1 MKSRVFFGVSTVFL
15 LISCAAVAQN
25 VAAPSPAL
33 DNDFVHQQFGDSCSL
48 APQFPPI
55 TGDLNGDGVE
65 DIVIVARCK
74 NALIEQA
81 EKNYKVI
88 DPLDSFYGYGNPSI
102 TTGFAPDDPKLRGIA
117 LLVIHG
123 SGAEGWRSPAPQAKF
138 VIINITVKTVTIKK
152 MKVTKKKT
160 TTAIFVEEA
169 GADEMTSAVFWD
181 GRKYRYSPLGSS
193 ME

>member
-25 VAAPSPAL
+25 VGAPSPAL

-152 MKVTKKKT
+152 MKVTKKKA

>member
-1 MKSRVFFGVSTVFL
+1 MKSRVFLGVSTVFF
-15 LISCAAVAQN
+15 LISCAAAQN
-25 VAAPSPAL
+25 APAPSSAV

-48 APQFPPI
+48 TPQFPPI

-123 SGAEGWRSPAPQAKF
+123 TGADAWRSPTPQAKF

>member
-1 MKSRVFFGVSTVFL
+1 MKSRVFFGVFTVFF
-15 LISCAAVAQN
+15 LISSAAVAQN

-33 DNDFVHQQFGDSCSL
+33 DNDFVRQQFGDSCSL

-65 DIVIVARCK
+65 DVVIVARCK

>member
-65 DIVIVARCK
+65 DLVIVARCK